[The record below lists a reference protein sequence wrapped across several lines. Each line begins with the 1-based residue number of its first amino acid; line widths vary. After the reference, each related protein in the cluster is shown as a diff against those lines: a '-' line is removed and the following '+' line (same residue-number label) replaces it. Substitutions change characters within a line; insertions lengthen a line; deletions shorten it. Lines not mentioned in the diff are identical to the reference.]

1 MNLNLLLVIMAV
13 VLICMVMDG
22 YKKGMVKSLISLI
35 SLLITCVVLFLIG
48 NGLSSY
54 FDGKIFNVIL
64 TILLLAA
71 IGLVHHLLNIVF
83 FSAKMIVK
91 LPIVHSLD
99 KLLGIVVGILET
111 VLIVWTIYTNLQ
123 SASGG
128 ITMQYKILA
137 LDLDGTLTNT
147 DKIITPRTKAALQA
161 AAQRG
166 VCIVLASGRPTVGIE
181 PLAKELELEKYGGC
195 ILSYNG
201 GKIIDCKTGETLV
214 QYAFPAQLIEPV
226 CTFSRYWNVVPLTY
240 DRNGIVTEDPASPYV
255 QEEARINRIPV
266 RQVEN
271 LPAEVTYP
279 INKLLLTGDP
289 ADMPH
294 VEELM
299 QQEFAGKLSIC
310 RSQPFFIETMPL
322 GVGKDT
328 SLEILLRAKGLTPAN
343 LMACGDGWN
352 DLPMIRLAGLG
363 VAMGNA
369 QAPVKAAADWLTADN
384 DHDGVGLAVEKFI
397 LEEN

>member
-1 MNLNLLLVIMAV
+1 
-13 VLICMVMDG
+13 
-22 YKKGMVKSLISLI
+22 
-35 SLLITCVVLFLIG
+35 
-48 NGLSSY
+48 
-54 FDGKIFNVIL
+54 
-64 TILLLAA
+64 
-71 IGLVHHLLNIVF
+71 
-83 FSAKMIVK
+83 
-91 LPIVHSLD
+91 
-99 KLLGIVVGILET
+99 
-111 VLIVWTIYTNLQ
+111 
-123 SASGG
+123 
-128 ITMQYKILA
+128 MQYKILA

-289 ADMPH
+289 ADM
-294 VEELM
+294 

-328 SLEILLRAKGLTPAN
+328 SLEILLRSKGLTPAN

-369 QAPVKAAADWLTADN
+369 QSPVKAAADWLTADN

>member
-1 MNLNLLLVIMAV
+1 
-13 VLICMVMDG
+13 
-22 YKKGMVKSLISLI
+22 
-35 SLLITCVVLFLIG
+35 
-48 NGLSSY
+48 
-54 FDGKIFNVIL
+54 
-64 TILLLAA
+64 
-71 IGLVHHLLNIVF
+71 
-83 FSAKMIVK
+83 
-91 LPIVHSLD
+91 
-99 KLLGIVVGILET
+99 
-111 VLIVWTIYTNLQ
+111 
-123 SASGG
+123 
-128 ITMQYKILA
+128 MQYKVLA

-147 DKIITPRTKAALQA
+147 EKVITPRTKAALQEA
-161 AAQRG
+161 ARRG

-181 PLAKELELEKYGGC
+181 PLARGTRARKVRRLYFELQRRQDHRLPDRTDAGAACLPGRPDRAGLHVQPLLERRAADLRQKRHRDRG
-195 ILSYNG
+195 
-201 GKIIDCKTGETLV
+201 
-214 QYAFPAQLIEPV
+214 
-226 CTFSRYWNVVPLTY
+226 SR
-240 DRNGIVTEDPASPYV
+240 RPYV
-255 QEEARINRIPV
+255 LEEARINKIPV
-266 RQVEN
+266 RKVEN

-310 RSQPFFIETMPL
+310 RSAPFFIETMPL

-352 DLPMIRLAGLG
+352 DLPMIRLAGMG

-369 QAPVKAAADWLTADN
+369 QPPVKAAANYLTADN

-397 LEEN
+397 LNEET

>member
-1 MNLNLLLVIMAV
+1 
-13 VLICMVMDG
+13 
-22 YKKGMVKSLISLI
+22 
-35 SLLITCVVLFLIG
+35 
-48 NGLSSY
+48 
-54 FDGKIFNVIL
+54 
-64 TILLLAA
+64 
-71 IGLVHHLLNIVF
+71 
-83 FSAKMIVK
+83 
-91 LPIVHSLD
+91 
-99 KLLGIVVGILET
+99 
-111 VLIVWTIYTNLQ
+111 
-123 SASGG
+123 
-128 ITMQYKILA
+128 MQYKVLA

-147 DKIITPRTKAALQA
+147 EKVITPRTKAALQEA
-161 AAQRG
+161 ARRG

-181 PLAKELELEKYGGC
+181 PLARELELEKYGGC

-201 GKIIDCKTGETLV
+201 GKIIDCRTGQTLV
-214 QYAFPAQLIEPV
+214 QHAFPADLIEPV

-240 DRNGIVTEDPASPYV
+240 DKNGIVTEAPDAPYV
-255 QEEARINRIPV
+255 LEEARINKIPV
-266 RQVEN
+266 RKVEN

-310 RSQPFFIETMPL
+310 RSAPFFIETMPL
-322 GVGKDT
+322 GVDKDT

-352 DLPMIRLAGLG
+352 DLPMIRLAGMG

-369 QAPVKAAADWLTADN
+369 QPPVKAAANYLTADN

-397 LEEN
+397 LNEET